1 MANSKTKLT
10 NKEVITKIS
19 ELRIISE
26 MNIVSILWKKPELYF
41 VYDELNIDSFS
52 INKSKVYFQ
61 IGYDIV
67 VKENKV
73 LEAITIDMYLEK
85 HKKLAEKYEEYGG
98 YEIVEAGKYVE
109 ESNIEGYIEELN
121 KWNILIKMIK
131 EGFPVG
137 ERFSEYIDMTCEEIY
152 DENEAILNHIFTNIS
167 SKDKSYKIGYKIEEL
182 IDELDEGLGVGLPLH
197 NLPMLTNEIGGNITG
212 NITLCGGISG
222 AGKTTFTR
230 NALLPSIIENGEKI
244 LIMVNEEG
252 IKKWQ
257 REFIIWVCNDI
268 YDKPIKKYMLR
279 NGGFEPKFKSWLKA
293 KPCKWIKDHEDQ
305 IVIVPF
311 SQYNTSKAIKTI
323 KKYNA
328 LKFKYA
334 ILDTYK
340 ADSDDS
346 RDSTN
351 PAVMQQNM
359 VKIYD
364 TIKEEA
370 LNMHIWITFQLNKS
384 SSKQRCYTQDN
395 IGMAKNI
402 VDVASTCLMVRNL
415 YEDEFDGGKNELKV
429 YKITGKSGKT
439 KAPVKLNRDKHYQIC
454 FIVKNR
460 EGGCNDYSI
469 VIEHDMSLNTMKEI
483 GITYITPD
491 F

>member
-1 MANSKTKLT
+1 MGKENKIT
-10 NKEVITKIS
+10 NKEAVQKIS

-26 MNIVSILWKKPELYF
+26 MNIVSILWKNPDLYF
-41 VYDELNIDSFS
+41 VYDELSIDSFTY
-52 INKSKVYFQ
+52 NKAKVYYQ
-61 IGYDIV
+61 IGNDIII
-67 VKENKV
+67 KEQKA
-73 LEAITIDMYLEK
+73 LESITIDMYLEK
-85 HKKLAEKYEEYGG
+85 HDKLKEKYEEYGG
-98 YEIVEAGKYVE
+98 YEIVDTGKYVNE
-109 ESNIEGYIEELN
+109 ENIEGYIEELN
-121 KWNILIKMIK
+121 KWNVLIKMIK

-137 ERFSEYIDMTCEEIY
+137 ERFSEYIDMSCEDIY
-152 DENEAILNHIFTNIS
+152 DENEGILNHIFSNIS

-182 IDELDEGLGVGLPLH
+182 IDELDQGLAIGLPLY
-197 NLPMLTNEIGGNITG
+197 NLPTITNEIGGNING

-230 NALLPSIIENGEKI
+230 NAILPSIVEHDEKI
-244 LIMVNEEG
+244 CIMVNEEG

-257 REFIIWVCNDI
+257 RELIIWVTNNI
-268 YDKPIKKYMLR
+268 YNKPIKKYILR
-279 NGGFEPKFKSWLKA
+279 NGGFDPKFKTWLK
-293 KPCKWIKDHEDQ
+293 KYPCKWIKDNEDK
-305 IVIVPF
+305 IIIVPF
-311 SQYNTSKAIKTI
+311 SQYNTAKAIKTI
-323 KKYNA
+323 KKYAA
-328 LKFKYA
+328 LKFKNF

-340 ADSDDS
+340 ADSDDNK
-346 RDSTN
+346 DSTN

-370 LNMHIWITFQLNKS
+370 LNVHVWITFQLNKS

-402 VDVASTCLMVRNL
+402 VDVASTCLMLRNL
-415 YEDEFDGGKNELKV
+415 YEDEFSGGKNEIKV
-429 YKITGKSGKT
+429 YKLSGKNGKT
-439 KAPVKLNRDKHYQIC
+439 KTPVQLDNDKHYQIV

-460 EGGCNDYSI
+460 EGGSNDFS
-469 VIEHDMSLNTMKEI
+469 VVVEHDMATNTLSEV